1 MHALNSWYVF
11 SRYLAPELNMTG
23 RSSTKSDM
31 YSFGFILI
39 EMVTGRGIYY
49 DWCHEIKSQNGL
61 SYVSTSVTNRR
72 DLSETFS
79 FFAT

>member
-23 RSSTKSDM
+23 RGSTRSDM
-31 YSFGFILI
+31 YSFGVILL
-39 EMVTGRGIYY
+39 EMVMGRGMYY
-49 DWCHEIKSQNGL
+49 DWCHEIKSQNRL
-61 SYVSTSVTNRR
+61 SYVSTKRR
-72 DLSETFS
+72 LERKLY